1 MKCRQQLDE
10 TDCGPACL
18 AMIASH
24 YKVYK
29 SVTTIRRICGAGA
42 TGANLMGLMM
52 AAQQLGFRVKL
63 LRREVKDDALNAK
76 LSFPFGAYS

>member
-24 YKVYK
+24 YKLFKPVAA
-29 SVTTIRRICGAGA
+29 IR
-42 TGANLMGLMM
+42 
-52 AAQQLGFRVKL
+52 
-63 LRREVKDDALNAK
+63 
-76 LSFPFGAYS
+76 SAYGQSS